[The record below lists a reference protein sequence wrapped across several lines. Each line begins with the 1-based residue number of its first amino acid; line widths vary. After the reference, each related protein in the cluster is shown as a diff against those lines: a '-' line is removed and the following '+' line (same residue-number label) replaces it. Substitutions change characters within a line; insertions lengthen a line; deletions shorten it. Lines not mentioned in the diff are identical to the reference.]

1 MSALNR
7 ALKAA
12 RRANASGAVLGEML
26 NDINPDMAA
35 PIRVALDEWNASLA
49 ALIPALDAAVGEY
62 NRVVEV
68 NVDRAQVAVLAE
80 SSN

>member
-49 ALIPALDAAVGEY
+49 TLIPALDAAVGEY
-62 NRVVEV
+62 NRVVMV
-68 NVDRAQVAVLAE
+68 NVDRAQLDRLGDV
-80 SSN
+80 

>member
-12 RRANASGAVLGEML
+12 RRANASGAVLGETL
-26 NDINPDMAA
+26 NDIDPDMAA

-49 ALIPALDAAVGEY
+49 TLIPALDEAVSDY
-62 NRVVEV
+62 NRAVMV
-68 NVDRAQVAVLAE
+68 NVDRAQLE
-80 SSN
+80 RLGDG